1 MSVLFPTM
9 LAGLIGMGIPIALHL
24 IAKHKFPIR
33 DFPTLRLLPRDE
45 RTNVFA
51 MKLIDPLQLLFR
63 LLLLL
68 LLVLAMARLFS
79 GAGATPAPRNLVLV
93 LDASASMNQTT
104 ADPEGT
110 AQIPIFELALR
121 EARRLLA
128 AVEPPSQTAVVV
140 AGEATR
146 VPAGLQPGHEAALA
160 SLTTDGPDAV
170 RVCDGSG
177 NGLVHAIVTA
187 ANLVRG
193 RREVKSQIIV
203 LTDRR
208 ATAFLTRNQKDL
220 ETLDRTRADLG
231 EKFDIVFLEL
241 ANDATENMAITAAR
255 LRGGAVKVGDDAHLI
270 ATVRNAGTEE
280 KTATLQLVLGNQ
292 PDPAVAAVTLE
303 PGAEAVVDLTT
314 PVNRAVRTVVDV
326 RLKEAD
332 SLPSDDMSSVPLNVA
347 ESRRVLIVNGA
358 GETATMDQALA
369 GLGNAV
375 TETEEPEGPT
385 IDGATILRF
394 GLNPGRALGRAS
406 GTGIDTTVVTPDA
419 ILSQPFSKFD
429 LIVLSDVSSL
439 PARAAE
445 DLRTFVRDG
454 RSLLIVSSAG
464 ASSLQFNRTFWSV
477 DPFNPGLAPAQLG
490 NDQELVPALSLAA
503 SSSAH
508 PWLAPFRDPLQG
520 DLSSIQFTRV
530 RDLTAVN
537 EAASIVLASPEGRP
551 LAVEMPLGR
560 GRVMMLAFGLELNRG
575 TLARARVFPALLW
588 RLVDYLTGRLR
599 VLPPDRIVAHEPAVL
614 DVSEPGFAFATELE
628 LTRPEGPPLRLPVTE
643 RQTVLIPP
651 LPVGNYQVH
660 KPRVAAAAAGHT
672 RNLAVHPDPRES
684 HMTRAEPGELAESL
698 RGPVQVITPADA
710 ARLTP
715 TGREFRGLLVW
726 LLLAAFVAEAASGYL
741 LNARREKLRASEG
754 QA

>member
-1 MSVLFPTM
+1 MNFLFPAM
-9 LAGLIGMGIPIALHL
+9 LAGLLGMGIPVALHL
-24 IAKHKFPIR
+24 IAKHRFPIR

-79 GAGATPAPRNLVLV
+79 GAGARPAPRNLVLV
-93 LDASASMNQTT
+93 LDASASMNQLT
-104 ADPEGT
+104 ADPE
-110 AQIPIFELALR
+110 AAARIPIFELALR

-140 AGEATR
+140 AGETTR
-146 VPAGLQPGHEAALA
+146 VPAGLQPGPEAALA
-160 SLTTDGPDAV
+160 SLTSDGPDAV

-177 NGLVHAIVTA
+177 DGLVHAIATA

-193 RREVKSQIIV
+193 RREVKSQIVV

-208 ATAFLTRNQKDL
+208 ATAFATRNQKDL
-220 ETLDRTRADLG
+220 DALDRARADLG
-231 EKFDIVFLEL
+231 EKLDLAFFEL
-241 ANDATENMAITAAR
+241 ADEATENMAITAAR

-280 KTATLQLVLGNQ
+280 QTATLQLVLGNQ
-292 PDPAVAAVTLE
+292 PDPAGAVVTLE

-332 SLPSDDMSSVPLNVA
+332 SLPSDDVSSVPLNVA
-347 ESRRVLIVNGA
+347 ESRRVLVVNGA
-358 GETATMDQALA
+358 RETATMDQALA
-369 GLGNAV
+369 GLGMAA
-375 TETEEPEGPT
+375 TDTEEPEDSV

-394 GLNPGRALGRAS
+394 ALNPGRELGRAS
-406 GTGIDTTVVTPDA
+406 GTGIDTTVVSPDA
-419 ILSQPFSKFD
+419 ILSQPLSTFD

-454 RSLLIVSSAG
+454 RSLLIVCSAG
-464 ASSLQFNRTFWSV
+464 ANSLKFNQNFFSA
-477 DPFNPGLAPAQLG
+477 DPQHPGLAPAQLG
-490 NDQELVPALSLAA
+490 NDQEIVPALSLAA
-503 SSSAH
+503 PSSAH

-520 DLSSIQFTRV
+520 DLSAIQFTRV
-530 RDLTAVN
+530 RDLTAVH
-537 EAASIVLASPEGRP
+537 EAAAVVLASPEGRP

-575 TLARARVFPALLW
+575 TLARTRVFPALLW

-599 VLPPDRIVAHEPAVL
+599 VLPPDRIVTLEPAVL

-643 RQTVLIPP
+643 RQTVLVPP
-651 LPVGNYQVH
+651 LPVGTYQLH
-660 KPRVAAAAAGHT
+660 KPRVAPAAAGHT

-684 HMTRAEPGELAESL
+684 DMTRAEPAALAEWL
-698 RGPVQVITPADA
+698 RGPVQIIAPADA
-710 ARLTP
+710 AGLTP
-715 TGREFRGLLVW
+715 NGREFRGLLVW

-741 LNARREKLRASEG
+741 LDARREKLRASEG
-754 QA
+754 RA

>member
-1 MSVLFPTM
+1 MTFLFPAM
-9 LAGLIGMGIPIALHL
+9 LAGLLGMGIPIGLHL
-24 IAKHKFPIR
+24 IAKHRFPIR
-33 DFPTLRLLPRDE
+33 DFPTLRHLPRDE

-51 MKLIDPLQLLFR
+51 LKLIDPLQLLLR

-79 GAGATPAPRNLVLV
+79 GAGQAAAPRNLVVV
-93 LDASASMNQTT
+93 LDASASMNQLTT
-104 ADPEGT
+104 DPEG
-110 AQIPIFELALR
+110 AGQIPIFELALR

-140 AGEATR
+140 AGDSTR
-146 VPAGLQPGHEAALA
+146 VPANLQPGHEAALA
-160 SLTTDGPDAV
+160 CLAADGPDAV
-170 RVCDGSG
+170 GVCDGSG
-177 NGLVHAIVTA
+177 SGLVHAIATA

-193 RREVKSQIIV
+193 RREVKSQVVV

-208 ATAFLTRNQKDL
+208 ETAFATRNQKDL
-220 ETLDRTRADLG
+220 DALDRGRADLG
-231 EKFDIVFLEL
+231 GKFDLVFLEL
-241 ANDATENMAITAAR
+241 ADDATENIAITAAR
-255 LRGGAVKVGDDAHLI
+255 LRGGGVKVGDDAHLI

-332 SLPSDDMSSVPLNVA
+332 SLPSDDVSSVPLNVA

-358 GETATMDQALA
+358 AEPAPMDQALA
-369 GLGNAV
+369 GLGTAAS
-375 TETEEPEGPT
+375 EAEEPAGST
-385 IDGATILRF
+385 IDAATILRF
-394 GLNPGRALGRAS
+394 ALNPGRALGRAS

-419 ILSQPFSKFD
+419 ILSQPLSMFD
-429 LIVLSDVSSL
+429 LVVLSDVSSL
-439 PARAAE
+439 PARAIE

-454 RSLLIVSSAG
+454 RSLLIVCSAG
-464 ASSLQFNRTFWSV
+464 ASSLQFNRNFWSA
-477 DPFNPGLAPAQLG
+477 DPLNPRLAPAQLG
-490 NDQELVPALSLAA
+490 NDQELVPAVALAA

-520 DLSSIQFTRV
+520 DLSAIRFTRI
-530 RDLTAVN
+530 RELSAVN
-537 EAASIVLASPEGRP
+537 EAAAVVLASPEGRP
-551 LAVEMPLGR
+551 LAVDMPLGR
-560 GRVMMLAFGLELNRG
+560 GRVMMLAFGLELDRG

-599 VLPPDRIVAHEPAVL
+599 VLPPDRILTLEPAVL

-643 RQTVLIPP
+643 RQTVLVPP
-651 LPVGNYQVH
+651 LPVGNYRLH

-684 HMTRAEPGELAESL
+684 DMARAEPAALAEWL
-698 RGPVQVITPADA
+698 RGPVQVIAPADA
-710 ARLTP
+710 AGLAP

-726 LLLAAFVAEAASGYL
+726 LLLAAFVAEAAGGYL
-741 LNARREKLRASEG
+741 FNARREKLRAIEG